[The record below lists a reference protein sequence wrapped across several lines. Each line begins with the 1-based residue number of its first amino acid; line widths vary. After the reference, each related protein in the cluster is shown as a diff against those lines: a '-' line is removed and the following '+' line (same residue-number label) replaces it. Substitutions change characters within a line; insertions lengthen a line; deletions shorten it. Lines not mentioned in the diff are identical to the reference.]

1 MPTIA
6 AATITTP
13 QMKCSVENH
22 QAAIKIK
29 IAGQNFRRYDT
40 IGGAMK
46 FHHASAA
53 EAGFVAQFWRNLLN
67 KFVRDFYPGT
77 PAQTLVS
84 GDGAKLAIIRL
95 IAKRA
100 VFRLAICV
108 N

>member
-1 MPTIA
+1 MPAIA

-22 QAAIKIK
+22 QAAVKIK
-29 IAGQNFRRYDT
+29 IARQNFSR
-40 IGGAMK
+40 GAAICGAVK

-53 EAGFVAQFWRNLLN
+53 ETGFVAQLWWNLRNE
-67 KFVRDFYPGT
+67 FVGHFYPGT

-95 IAKRA
+95 AAERA
-100 VFRLAICV
+100 FFRLA
-108 N
+108 NGLN